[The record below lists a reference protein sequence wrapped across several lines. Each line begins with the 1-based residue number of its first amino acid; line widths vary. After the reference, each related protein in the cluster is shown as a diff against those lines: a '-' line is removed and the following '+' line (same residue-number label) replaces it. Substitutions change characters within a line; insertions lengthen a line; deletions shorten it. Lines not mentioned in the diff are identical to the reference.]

1 MPRDKVL
8 DDLIN
13 RTEPHEKTEH
23 KPKYIGSVDIPDLES
38 PLADVE
44 TRHLVYSS
52 LLSKLTYVLNTA
64 VFLIYTHCFRACRE
78 IRFLMTL

>member
-38 PLADVE
+38 PLAFCIAIVSFE
-44 TRHLVYSS
+44 L
-52 LLSKLTYVLNTA
+52 
-64 VFLIYTHCFRACRE
+64 F
-78 IRFLMTL
+78 